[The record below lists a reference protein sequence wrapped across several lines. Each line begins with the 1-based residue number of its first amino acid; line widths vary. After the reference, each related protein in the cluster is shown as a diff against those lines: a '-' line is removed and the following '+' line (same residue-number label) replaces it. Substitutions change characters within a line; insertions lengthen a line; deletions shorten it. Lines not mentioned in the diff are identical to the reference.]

1 MQQILVYSDS
11 LSWGIVPGTRN
22 RLSFAERWPNVLEK
36 NLNQQGRSVRVIED
50 CLNGRR
56 TFCDD
61 PLKPGRN
68 ALTGLAQTIEKHSPL
83 ELIIV
88 MLGLNDFQSDLE
100 LLAANSANG
109 IGLIVKEIREA
120 PLEPGQPTAPILIV
134 CPPIIQSPQGE
145 MVEKFKGAEKKCQGL
160 VAAYSAVALQ
170 NGAGFFDANLGI
182 KCSEI
187 DGIHLDARS
196 HLALGQSLCE
206 PVKNLLDR
214 Q

>member
-11 LSWGIVPGTRN
+11 LSWGIVPGTRS
-22 RLSFAERWPNVLEK
+22 RLPFAERWPNVLEK
-36 NLNQQGRSVRVIED
+36 NLNQQGTSARVIED

-83 ELIIV
+83 SLVIV

-100 LLAANSANG
+100 LLADSSANG
-109 IGLIVKEIREA
+109 IGLIIKEIRQA
-120 PLEPGQPTAPILIV
+120 PLEPGQPMAPILIV
-134 CPPIIQSPQGE
+134 CPPLIESPQGE
-145 MVEKFKGAEKKCQGL
+145 MVEKFNGADKKCRGL
-160 VAAYSAVALQ
+160 VEAYSAVALQ
-170 NGAGFFDANLGI
+170 NGTGFFDANLVI
-182 KCSEI
+182 NCSKI
-187 DGIHLDARS
+187 DGIHLDAGS
-196 HLALGQSLCE
+196 HLALGQSLCG
-206 PVKNLLDR
+206 PVASMLDG